1 MCTKFWGGAIQMIPK
16 LLKWNGYET
25 CQIFISLVRGSRPW
39 QPGETPGP
47 QSSLTALML
56 VLVHYPDNTFIQH
69 TVSFIYRETGWWIK
83 GHQIKL
89 RGTTS
94 QDQGRSIM
102 KKLWFKLIY
111 YLYNSPFTVQ
121 MILQSF
127 SNKSWVQEMIE
138 DTNWLT
144 LPILLPLTST
154 VFILAK

>member
-1 MCTKFWGGAIQMIPK
+1 MHKILGWGYSNDTKVTEVEW
-16 LLKWNGYET
+16 LWNLSDLYL
-25 CQIFISLVRGSRPW
+25 SSWGSRPW

>member
-1 MCTKFWGGAIQMIPK
+1 MHKILGWGYSNDTKVTEVEWLWNLSHLYLSSWGS
-16 LLKWNGYET
+16 
-25 CQIFISLVRGSRPW
+25 CPW

-69 TVSFIYRETGWWIK
+69 TVRFIYRETGWWIK

-127 SNKSWVQEMIE
+127 SNKSWVQEMI
-138 DTNWLT
+138 
-144 LPILLPLTST
+144 
-154 VFILAK
+154 